1 MNVRKILFLQR
12 QPAGPPAR
20 EALDAILVA
29 GVFEQ
34 AVSVLF
40 KDDGVWQIARNPAAT
55 DREMAEAVESF
66 SDYGIDALYA
76 CGESL
81 RRRSLTEE
89 DLLVPIRT
97 LTISEQAALI
107 SEQDAVVND

>member
-12 QPAGPPAR
+12 QPAGPAAR

-40 KDDGVWQIARNPAAT
+40 KDDGVWQIARNPAAM
-55 DREMAEAVESF
+55 DGEMAEAIESLA
-66 SDYGIDALYA
+66 DYDITALYA
-76 CGESL
+76 CRDSL
-81 RRRSLTEE
+81 ASRTLTEE
-89 DLLVPIRT
+89 DLLVPIRA
-97 LTISEQAALI
+97 LSIGEQAVLI
-107 SEQDAVVND
+107 GEQDAVVND